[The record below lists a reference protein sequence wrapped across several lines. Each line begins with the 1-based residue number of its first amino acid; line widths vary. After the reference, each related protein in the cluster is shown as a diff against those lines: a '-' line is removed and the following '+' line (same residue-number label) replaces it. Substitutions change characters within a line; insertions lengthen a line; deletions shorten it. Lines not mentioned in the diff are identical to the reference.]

1 MTDDLEGSLAVA
13 MAAKDIAKVVETYMC
28 AAEKSEA
35 AGDRDQGCFLLT
47 QAWVF
52 ALEAGD
58 SRAEE
63 LRARLIAQGRETE
76 Q

>member
-1 MTDDLEGSLAVA
+1 MSDDLDGMLA
-13 MAAKDIAKVVETYMC
+13 AALAARDIATVVETYMR
-28 AAEKSEA
+28 AAQMAEA
-35 AGDRDQGCFLLT
+35 AGDTDRGCFLLT
-47 QAWVF
+47 QAWIF

-58 SRAEE
+58 ARAGS